1 MDSTN
6 FTPPARRSMTDEEIT
21 TALGNAQADEAG
33 ITSAMEL
40 LETQAQLRDIEKM
53 EFSAWVL
60 EMQRIGTP
68 EALLA
73 VENANRA
80 QKGLEPLAQLP
91 QAQPNLAPIDDV
103 VSHLNNLYASQAQ
116 VAGPVV
122 EEPVV
127 EEPVF
132 ETPIAAEPEI
142 VEAPIVEAPI
152 VEEQVFVES
161 VNVVEVEPE
170 LAADGFDEF
179 DRLLAADTVV
189 GAEDEVT
196 ALEEELVQEIVSA
209 PVAAFDSLTLVE
221 SDPGVD
227 FVQESAIE
235 EIKLESAPKL
245 NRRSRA
251 SSQFWAWLG
260 LSGSVLPLGLAWFVS
275 KIGLAYSQAVL
286 AIFLGVLAS
295 GLVIAVGALAGK
307 RSGLPTL
314 LLSRAPF
321 GVYGNAAP
329 AAVLTVVRFFWSAA
343 ILVALL
349 TLGKNILHVDS
360 LTVISKTNN
369 IYFYVAAFVL
379 IAGAITL
386 AIFGGKVLF
395 RAQQAVGL
403 VGIAVAIVLIAV
415 TANTFSLRDL
425 LAQPTSSW
433 NNAFGVAVLTFC
445 LYGLA
450 WTSAGAD
457 FARKLATSARGASV
471 VGWGALAL
479 VVVPT
484 VVAAYGLALIATA
497 QSNTSLK
504 AVSDFALGTLIGDIA
519 AIVAP
524 WLGYLLLGSAAI
536 SGIVILAMS
545 LYSSNLSLHSLG
557 LKLKPAVAQPVIGV
571 LVLAIAGAGTY
582 LLTDVWKFIAD
593 YAHIAAIPVA
603 AWAGIFIS
611 DILIRRIAYHE
622 ISLSRGYGFYKSF
635 NWVNLAGWLVATAAG
650 FGFTYVDQA
659 GFGWTGFI
667 ADQLVNQEFW
677 KLTSF
682 GIVITF
688 AFASLLPVA
697 LGIPRIKR
705 QEAEVLAIEARRDDL
720 KDIFGLVE

>member
-21 TALGNAQADEAG
+21 NALGNAQADEAG

-53 EFSAWVL
+53 EFSSWVL
-60 EMQRIGTP
+60 EMERIGTP

-80 QKGLEPLAQLP
+80 QKGLEPLNELP
-91 QAQPNLAPIDDV
+91 QTQPNLAPIDDV
-103 VSHLNNLYASQAQ
+103 VSHLNNLYASQATPQ
-116 VAGPVV
+116 VTPIA
-122 EEPVV
+122 EPDV

-132 ETPIAAEPEI
+132 ETPIVGEPEHAESPLEEPVAEEPVIEAPVI
-142 VEAPIVEAPI
+142 VESI
-152 VEEQVFVES
+152 S
-161 VNVVEVEPE
+161 VVEVQPE
-170 LAADGFDEF
+170 SVADDFDEF

-189 GAEDEVT
+189 GAEDEIT

-209 PVAAFDSLTLVE
+209 PVAAFDSLTVIE

-235 EIKLESAPKL
+235 EIKLESTPKL

-260 LSGSVLPLGLAWFVS
+260 LSGSVLPLGLAYFVS
-275 KIGLAYSQAVL
+275 KTGLTYSQAVL

-349 TLGKNILHVDS
+349 TLGRNVLHVDS
-360 LTVISKTNN
+360 LTAVSNTNN
-369 IYFYVAAFVL
+369 IYLYAAALVL

-386 AIFGGKVLF
+386 AIFGGRILF

-403 VGIAVAIVLIAV
+403 VGVAVAIALIAV
-415 TANTFSLRDL
+415 TANTFSLQDL

-433 NNAFGVAVLTFC
+433 NTAFGVAVLTFC
-445 LYGLA
+445 VYGLA

-457 FARKLATSARGASV
+457 FARKLSTNARGAAV

-484 VVAAYGLALIATA
+484 IVASYGLALISTNHADT
-497 QSNTSLK
+497 
-504 AVSDFALGTLIGDIA
+504 
-519 AIVAP
+519 AP
-524 WLGYLLLGSAAI
+524 WLSYLLLGSASI

-557 LKLKPAVAQPVIGV
+557 LKLKPAVAQPVIGL
-571 LVLAIAGAGTY
+571 LVLALAGLGINFIA
-582 LLTDVWKFIAD
+582 DVWKFTGD

-622 ISLSRGYGFYKSF
+622 ISLSRGYGFYKSV
-635 NWVNLAGWLVATAAG
+635 NWVNLTGWLVATAAG

-667 ADQLVNQEFW
+667 ADQLVNQDFW
-677 KLTSF
+677 KTTSF
-682 GIVITF
+682 GIVIAF

-720 KDIFGLVE
+720 KDIFGLVD

>member
-53 EFSAWVL
+53 EFSSWVL
-60 EMQRIGTP
+60 EMERIGSP

-80 QKGLEPLAQLP
+80 QKGLEPLTQLP

-103 VSHLNNLYASQAQ
+103 VSHLNNLYASQAT
-116 VAGPVV
+116 AEASLIA
-122 EEPVV
+122 EEPVIQESGLEEAV
-127 EEPVF
+127 VEQVVIEQVVIEQVVAEEPVL
-132 ETPIAAEPEI
+132 
-142 VEAPIVEAPI
+142 
-152 VEEQVFVES
+152 VES
-161 VNVVEVEPE
+161 INVVEIQPE
-170 LAADGFDEF
+170 SVGDDFDEF

-189 GAEDEVT
+189 GAEDELT

-209 PVAAFDSLTLVE
+209 PVAALDSVTVIE

-235 EIKLESAPKL
+235 EIKLESTPKL
-245 NRRSRA
+245 SRRSRA

-275 KIGLAYSQAVL
+275 KTGIAYSQAVL

-349 TLGKNILHVDS
+349 TLGKNILQVDT
-360 LTVISKTNN
+360 LTAVSNINN
-369 IYFYVAAFVL
+369 IYLYVAAFVL

-386 AIFGGKVLF
+386 SIFGGKVLF
-395 RAQQAVGL
+395 RAQQAAGL
-403 VGIAVAIVLIAV
+403 VGVAVAIALIAV
-415 TANTFSLRDL
+415 TANTFSLQDL
-425 LAQPTSSW
+425 LAQPTSNW

-445 LYGLA
+445 VYGLA

-457 FARKLATSARGASV
+457 FARKLATSARGAAV
-471 VGWGALAL
+471 VGWGTLAL

-497 QSNTSLK
+497 QANSSLK
-504 AVSDFALGTLIGDIA
+504 AVGDFALGTLIGDIA

-524 WLGYLLLGSAAI
+524 WLGYLLLGSASV

-545 LYSSNLSLHSLG
+545 LYSSNLSLHSIGAKLQPALAQPLLG
-557 LKLKPAVAQPVIGV
+557 LVAVAAAFVGSWYLSDIWSLLHGYV
-571 LVLAIAGAGTY
+571 L
-582 LLTDVWKFIAD
+582 
-593 YAHIAAIPVA
+593 IAAVPVA
-603 AWAGIFIS
+603 AWSGIFVT
-611 DILIRRIAYHE
+611 DVLIRRIAYHE
-622 ISLSRGYGFYKSF
+622 ISLSRGYGFYKSV
-635 NWVNLAGWLVATAAG
+635 NWVNLSGWVIATALG
-650 FGFTYVDQA
+650 FGLIYSDQS
-659 GFGWTGFI
+659 GFGWTGYV
-667 ADQLVNQEFW
+667 ADATVNQEFW
-677 KLTSF
+677 STTNF
-682 GIVITF
+682 GIIIAF
-688 AFASLLPVA
+688 AFGSLLPVV

-705 QEAEVLAIEARRDDL
+705 QESEVLAIESRRDDL
-720 KDIFGLVE
+720 KDILGLVD

>member
-53 EFSAWVL
+53 EFSSWVL
-60 EMQRIGTP
+60 EMERIGSP

-73 VENANRA
+73 VENAHRA
-80 QKGLEPLAQLP
+80 QKGLEPLAALP
-91 QAQPNLAPIDDV
+91 QAEPAVAPIDDV
-103 VSHLNNLYASQAQ
+103 VSHLNNLYANQS
-116 VAGPVV
+116 PVQ
-122 EEPVV
+122 
-127 EEPVF
+127 
-132 ETPIAAEPEI
+132 ETPIAEPISIDPGQTEPEA
-142 VEAPIVEAPI
+142 EAPIFEEFVVEEI
-152 VEEQVFVES
+152 VVEEQIQVLS
-161 VNVVEVEPE
+161 EPE
-170 LAADGFDEF
+170 LASDDELDEF
-179 DRLLAADTVV
+179 ERLLAADTVV

-196 ALEEELVQEIVSA
+196 ALEEELVQDAASL
-209 PVAAFDSLTLVE
+209 PVAAFESLTLVE
-221 SDPGVD
+221 NDPGVD

-275 KIGLAYSQAVL
+275 TTGLAYSQAVL

-321 GVYGNAAP
+321 GVYANAAP

-349 TLGKNILHVDS
+349 SLGKNILKVDS
-360 LTVISKTNN
+360 LTAFSSTNN
-369 IYFYVAAFVL
+369 IYLYVVSLVL
-379 IAGAITL
+379 VAGAITL

-395 RAQQAVGL
+395 RAQQAVG
-403 VGIAVAIVLIAV
+403 IAGVVVAITLISV
-415 TANTFSLRDL
+415 TANSFSLQDL
-425 LAQPTSSW
+425 LTQPSTSW
-433 NNAFGVAVLTFC
+433 NSAFGVAVLTFC
-445 LYGLA
+445 IYGLA

-457 FARKLATSARGASV
+457 FARKLATNARGAAV

-479 VVVPT
+479 VLVPT
-484 VVAAYGLALIATA
+484 VVASYGLALISSAQANTA
-497 QSNTSLK
+497 RK
-504 AVSDFALGTLIGDIA
+504 PVGEFALGTLIGDVA
-519 AIVAP
+519 AIVSP
-524 WLGYLLLGSAAI
+524 WLAYALLGSAAI

-557 LKLKPAVAQPVIGV
+557 LKLKPAIAQPIIGV
-571 LVLAIAGAGTY
+571 LVFAISAAGIYYLA
-582 LLTDVWKFIAD
+582 DVWTFMAD
-593 YAHIAAIPVA
+593 YARVAAVPVA

-622 ISLSRGYGFYKSF
+622 ISLSRSYGFYKSINF
-635 NWVNLAGWLVATAAG
+635 VNLLGWLVATAAG
-650 FGFTYVDQA
+650 FGFTYIEQS
-659 GFGWTGFI
+659 GFGWTGYI
-667 ADQLVNQEFW
+667 ADQLVNQDFW
-677 KLTSF
+677 KTTSF
-682 GIVITF
+682 GIVIAF
-688 AFASLLPVA
+688 AFASLLPVL

>member
-53 EFSAWVL
+53 EFSSWVL
-60 EMQRIGTP
+60 EMERIGSP

-73 VENANRA
+73 VENAHRA
-80 QKGLEPLAQLP
+80 QQGLQPLTALP
-91 QAQPNLAPIDDV
+91 QIEPTVAPIQDV
-103 VSHLNNLYASQAQ
+103 VSHLNNLYANQA
-116 VAGPVV
+116 PVQNTPMAEPAEEQLAHEEPAAEEPAV
-122 EEPVV
+122 EEPFG
-127 EEPVF
+127 EESSDD
-132 ETPIAAEPEI
+132 
-142 VEAPIVEAPI
+142 EAFTVL
-152 VEEQVFVES
+152 Q
-161 VNVVEVEPE
+161 EPE
-170 LAADGFDEF
+170 LPVAEEFDEF
-179 DRLLAADTVV
+179 ERLLAADTVV

-196 ALEEELVQEIVSA
+196 ALEEELVHEFPVS
-209 PVAAFDSLTLVE
+209 PVAAFESISVVE
-221 SDPGVD
+221 ADPGID
-227 FVQESAIE
+227 FGQESAIE

-275 KIGLAYSQAVL
+275 KTGLAYSQAVL

-321 GVYGNAAP
+321 GVYANAAP

-349 TLGKNILHVDS
+349 TVGKDVLMVDS
-360 LTVISKTNN
+360 LTAFSNTNN
-369 IYFYVAAFVL
+369 IFLYLAALLF
-379 IAGAITL
+379 IIGAVTL

-395 RAQQAVGL
+395 RAQQVVGAVGVL
-403 VGIAVAIVLIAV
+403 VAVVLIAV
-415 TANTFSLRDL
+415 TANTFSLQDL
-425 LAQPTSSW
+425 LAQPSTSW
-433 NNAFGVAVLTFC
+433 NSAFGVAVLTFSI
-445 LYGLA
+445 YGLA

-457 FARKLATSARGASV
+457 FARKLATNARGAAV

-484 VVAAYGLALIATA
+484 IVSAYGLALIATA
-497 QSNTSLK
+497 QADASMK
-504 AVSDFALGTLIGDIA
+504 PAGEFALGTLTGDIA

-524 WLGYLLLGSAAI
+524 WLACSLLVSAAI

-545 LYSSNLSLHSLG
+545 LYSSNLSLHSIG
-557 LKLKPAVAQPVIGV
+557 LKLKPGVAQPIIGAV
-571 LVLAIAGAGTY
+571 VFAISSAAIYYLA
-582 LLTDVWKFIAD
+582 DVWEFSAD
-593 YAHIAAIPVA
+593 YARIAAIPVA

-622 ISLSRGYGFYKSF
+622 ISLSRSYGFYKSI
-635 NWVNLAGWLVATAAG
+635 NLVNLIGWLVATAAG
-650 FGFTYVDQA
+650 FGFTYAEQA

-667 ADQLVNQEFW
+667 ADQLMNQEFW
-677 KLTSF
+677 KTTSF
-682 GIVITF
+682 GIVMVF
-688 AFASLLPVA
+688 AFASLLPV
-697 LGIPRIKR
+697 LFGIPRIKR

>member
-53 EFSAWVL
+53 EFSSWVL
-60 EMQRIGTP
+60 EMERIGSP

-73 VENANRA
+73 VENAHRA
-80 QKGLEPLAQLP
+80 QKGLEPLSALP
-91 QAQPNLAPIDDV
+91 QTQPAVAPIEDV
-103 VSHLNNLYASQAQ
+103 VSHLNNLYANQA
-116 VAGPVV
+116 PVQ
-122 EEPVV
+122 
-127 EEPVF
+127 
-132 ETPIAAEPEI
+132 ETPIAEPAQAEPEAEAPVYEEFAI
-142 VEAPIVEAPI
+142 EEVVVEAQIDVS
-152 VEEQVFVES
+152 Q
-161 VNVVEVEPE
+161 EPE
-170 LAADGFDEF
+170 LADAEEFDEF
-179 DRLLAADTVV
+179 ERLLAADTVV
-189 GAEDEVT
+189 GAEDEIT
-196 ALEEELVQEIVSA
+196 ALEEELVQEVTSL
-209 PVAAFDSLTLVE
+209 PVAAFESLTLVE
-221 SDPGVD
+221 EDPGVD

-235 EIKLESAPKL
+235 DIKLESAPKL

-275 KIGLAYSQAVL
+275 KTGLAYSQAVL

-321 GVYGNAAP
+321 GVYANAAP

-349 TLGKNILHVDS
+349 SLGKNILKVDS
-360 LTVISKTNN
+360 LTAISNTNN
-369 IYFYVAAFVL
+369 IYLYVAALVL
-379 IAGAITL
+379 VGGAITL

-395 RAQQAVGL
+395 RAQQAVG
-403 VGIAVAIVLIAV
+403 IAGVVVAIALIAV
-415 TANTFSLRDL
+415 TANTFSLQDL
-425 LAQPTSSW
+425 LAQPSSSW
-433 NNAFGVAVLTFC
+433 NSAFGVAVLTFC
-445 LYGLA
+445 IYGLA

-457 FARKLATSARGASV
+457 FARKLATNSRGAAV

-484 VVAAYGLALIATA
+484 VVASYGLALIASA
-497 QSNTSLK
+497 QANAALK
-504 AVSDFALGTLIGDIA
+504 PVNEFALGTLIGDIA

-524 WLGYLLLGSAAI
+524 WLAYALLGSAAI

-557 LKLKPAVAQPVIGV
+557 LKLKPAVAQPIIGV
-571 LVLAIAGAGTY
+571 LVFAISAAGIYYLA
-582 LLTDVWKFIAD
+582 DVWTFTAD
-593 YAHIAAIPVA
+593 YARVAAVPVA

-622 ISLSRGYGFYKSF
+622 ISLSRSYGFYKSI
-635 NWVNLAGWLVATAAG
+635 NIVNLLGWIVATAAG
-650 FGFTYVDQA
+650 FGFTYIEQS
-659 GFGWTGFI
+659 GFAWTGYI
-667 ADQLVNQEFW
+667 ADQLVNQDFW
-677 KLTSF
+677 KTTSF

-688 AFASLLPVA
+688 AFASLIPVL